1 LEELCQSLIGESDDE
16 DEQMVHDFLL
26 QVAMIKQQS
35 RERRSA
41 TLAGLPKKRRTI
53 NRNKIEAHN
62 RIMADYFIE
71 KPLYSEELFR
81 RRFRMSSRLFT
92 FIQRTLEQHEKYFS
106 YQKDCSG
113 RPGATPLQKIVAAIR
128 MIAYGEGGD
137 RQDEYVKIGE
147 RTAHASRKE
156 FCKSIVKHF
165 ETKYLRKPTAQDV
178 DRLLEVNR
186 RRGFPGMLGL
196 HLTVLI

>member
-1 LEELCQSLIGESDDE
+1 
-16 DEQMVHDFLL
+16 
-26 QVAMIKQQS
+26 
-35 RERRSA
+35 
-41 TLAGLPKKRRTI
+41 
-53 NRNKIEAHN
+53 
-62 RIMADYFIE
+62 
-71 KPLYSEELFR
+71 
-81 RRFRMSSRLFT
+81 MSSRLFT
-92 FIQRTLEQHEKYFS
+92 FIQRTLEEHEKFFS

-165 ETKYLRKPTAQDV
+165 GTRYLRKPTAEDV
-178 DRLLEVNR
+178 ERLLEVNR

-196 HLTVLI
+196 